1 MPETQADFSPRL
13 EGEHLFRRWWM
24 PVLCA
29 FLGALMAFVYSLRTA
44 TEYEVAF
51 SVLTGIDQT
60 TAGELTQYEED
71 VMFEAVGYILY
82 SPDTLAQIAALA
94 QEQGIALTPSDLRD
108 SSSVER
114 RLNEWR
120 VRLHRPRPQEAET
133 LGRLWMQWS
142 WDELQRAYAHALT
155 ADGLRRYAESLTAC
169 LSRAVTTEPAYG
181 LCGFA
186 RLPDL
191 QAELAQTSQRLLEE
205 RLASRGLS
213 SSLLLHEVQWETP
226 APRPV
231 SYRRGW
237 LVLSGLG
244 LGLLAGLILVF
255 ALPERK
261 HGVSG

>member
-1 MPETQADFSPRL
+1 MPETSTELSLRR
-13 EGEHLFRRWWM
+13 EGERLLRRWW
-24 PVLCA
+24 VLIVCA
-29 FLGALMAFVYSLRTA
+29 FLGALGAYLYSLRAA
-44 TEYEVAF
+44 TEYEVSF
-51 SVLTGIDQT
+51 SLLTGIDQT

-82 SPDTLAQIAALA
+82 SPDTLAQVAALA
-94 QEQGIALTPSDLRD
+94 QQQGMDLTPADLRD

-120 VRLHRPRPQEAET
+120 VRLHRPSPQEAET
-133 LGRLWMQWS
+133 LGRLWMQWA
-142 WDELQRAYAHALT
+142 WDELRRAYAHALT

-169 LSRAVTTEPAYG
+169 LARTVTTEPAYG
-181 LCGFA
+181 LCGFN

-191 QAELAQTSQRLLEE
+191 QAELAQTSQRLLDE

-226 APRPV
+226 VPRPV

-255 ALPERK
+255 AIPERK
-261 HGVSG
+261 A

>member
-1 MPETQADFSPRL
+1 MPETVAEFSPRL
-13 EGEHLFRRWWM
+13 EGERLLRRWWM
-24 PVLCA
+24 LVLCA

-44 TEYEVAF
+44 TEYEVSF

-94 QEQGIALTPSDLRD
+94 QEQGIALTPADLRD

-120 VRLHRPRPQEAET
+120 VRLHRPHPQEAET

>member
-82 SPDTLAQIAALA
+82 SPDTLTQIAALA